1 MNLTAEDI
9 IKITRAGNTITVH
22 PDGTFSITS
31 NTGFTAR
38 QERNRRY
45 YESRKALKTGSESDD
60 SRRIQTDSDGN
71 KTGSPPPPPSFPP
84 NPLSSAPPPVH
95 THPPAYTREDPCALE
110 EAQRFALQNGI
121 NMSRDGVEYWHS
133 QRSKSGWM
141 VHHNNGT
148 STPIMDWKKD
158 MRGSTTWV
166 REREAELK
174 TKELRLKREQSYA
187 NTASKPKQST
197 FFP

>member
-1 MNLTAEDI
+1 MIQEILAVDI
-9 IKITRAGNTITVH
+9 
-22 PDGTFSITS
+22 PDAKKLEILAILSGKGERSKGAI
-31 NTGFTAR
+31 R
-38 QERNRRY
+38 QEKYMAAKRAREAAQAEN
-45 YESRKALKTGSESDD
+45 ESRFDAENDAG
-60 SRRIQTDSDGN
+60 SDGN
-71 KTGSPPPPPSFPP
+71 ADGNPPPPPSFPP

-187 NTASKPKQST
+187 NAAPKPKSKYL
-197 FFP
+197 